1 MRKLLNGVVR
11 RGEGFF
17 ITTIIAK
24 REANGT
30 VTLGADSLSSGGTGN
45 TSSSKLTEIN
55 EQFWIGVAGRTRY
68 SNVLGYISVPS
79 IHKSDYSDPN
89 FDVRGYLITKVVPA
103 WVDGLKDSF
112 GEIPEQKEDWPDG
125 VILVAIKGRIFEV
138 CWDFT
143 VTESLGDAWGI
154 GSGSPYALGAI
165 AAGKSVEKA
174 LEIAA
179 DLDPYTGGELV
190 VKKGLK

>member
-1 MRKLLNGVVR
+1 V
-11 RGEGFF
+11 
-17 ITTIIAK
+17 TTIIARK
-24 REANGT
+24 NSNGT
-30 VTLGADSLSSGGTGN
+30 VDLGADSLSSGGTGN

-79 IHKSDYSDPN
+79 IHKSDFADPN

-103 WVDGLKDSF
+103 WVEGLKDSF
-112 GEIPEQKEDWPDG
+112 GSIPEQKEDWPDG

-143 VTESLGDAWGI
+143 VTEALGDAWGI
-154 GSGSPYALGAI
+154 GSGSPYALGAM

-179 DLDPYTGGELV
+179 ELDPGTGGHLH
-190 VKKGLK
+190 VKKGLR